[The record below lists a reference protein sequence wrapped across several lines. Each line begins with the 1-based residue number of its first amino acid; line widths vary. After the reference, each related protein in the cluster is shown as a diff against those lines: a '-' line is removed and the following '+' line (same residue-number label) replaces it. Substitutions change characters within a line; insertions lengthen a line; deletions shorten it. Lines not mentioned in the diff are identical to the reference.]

1 MLWCTGIHSVRRFGE
16 FLNTSQP
23 RGIYRRDLHLGHTC
37 EVNILGV
44 GGRTVVK
51 AIRFDLSAIS
61 STAPNVELGFNDV
74 CEQDSDADAIA
85 SELAALAELAVS
97 VCTIQFIV
105 VCEILPRTRP
115 PFEEYNDRVCEIH
128 TS

>member
-1 MLWCTGIHSVRRFGE
+1 MLWCMGIHFVRRFGE
-16 FLNTSQP
+16 FINTNQP
-23 RGIYRRDLHLGHTC
+23 RGIYRRDLHLAHTYA
-37 EVNILGV
+37 VNILGV
-44 GGRTVVK
+44 GGRTVVN

-61 STAPNVELGFNDV
+61 STVPNAELSFNDI

-105 VCEILPRTRP
+105 VFEILPRTRP
-115 PFEEYNDRVCEIH
+115 PFEEYNDRVCQIH